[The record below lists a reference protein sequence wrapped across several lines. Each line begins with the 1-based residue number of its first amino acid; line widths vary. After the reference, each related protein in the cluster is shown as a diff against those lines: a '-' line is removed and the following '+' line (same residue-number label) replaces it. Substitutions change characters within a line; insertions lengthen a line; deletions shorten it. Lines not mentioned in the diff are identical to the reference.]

1 MERVRQIEALI
12 QQIESSADPDIRARV
27 RELVEAILEFHGA
40 GLERILALAD
50 APAVQSFAR
59 DDLVSSLLLLYGL
72 HPEDFETRV
81 RRATDAIPNI
91 QLLGISEGVVHVRAT
106 GPATQEAVEQIIFAA
121 APETAA
127 VRIEGAHP
135 PSSFVSVEA
144 LLRA

>member
-1 MERVRQIEALI
+1 MERIRQIESLI
-12 QQIESSADPDIRARV
+12 QQIESTADPDTRTRV

-40 GLERILALAD
+40 GIERILQLVD
-50 APAVQSFAR
+50 APTVQSLAR
-59 DDLVSSLLLLYGL
+59 DELIASLLLLYGL

-91 QLLGISEGVVHVRAT
+91 QLIGISDGVVHVRAT
-106 GPATQEAVEQIIFAA
+106 GAVTQEAVEQIIYAA
-121 APETAA
+121 APETAS
-127 VRIEGAHP
+127 VRLEGANP

>member
-1 MERVRQIEALI
+1 MERIRQIEGLI
-12 QQIESSADPDIRARV
+12 QQIESSADPATRARV
-27 RELVEAILEFHGA
+27 RELVEAILEYHGA
-40 GLERILALAD
+40 GLERILASVD
-50 APAVQSFAR
+50 APTVQVFAR
-59 DDLVSSLLLLYGL
+59 DELIASLLLLYSL

-91 QLLGISEGVVHVRAT
+91 QLLAISDGVVHVRAT
-106 GPATQEAVEQIIFAA
+106 GAVNQEAVEQIIYAA